1 MAAEYRQRADL
12 LGTQIITRN
21 TGKRLG
27 VVSQIWVDVDS
38 QEIMALSMK
47 PNLLYG
53 MAQEMLLTS
62 VSQIGDVI
70 LVETEDAVE
79 DVDTNRYNSLINCEV
94 ITESGDVL
102 GKVRGFKFDVNTG
115 KLASLMIAS
124 LGYPLI
130 PDRVLSTYELGIE
143 EIVSS
148 GPDRLIV
155 LEGSEGRMKQ
165 VTVGF
170 LEQVGIGKPPWE
182 KDDMFQPPTVV
193 RPENQL
199 PSATRQPM
207 QAPAMYRPDPNT
219 IEETWDEDN
228 WEREP
233 ERVEARPPIQRSQ
246 TQAPRYFKD
255 EEENWTDAIERDG
268 FQDYDNQDYDNQPD
282 EEYQDI
288 EYTEVTEVLG
298 VEAASPEADPPPA
311 NEDPWQAESTPPD
324 YEPKAFKIPEHV
336 KQPELDEG

>member
-1 MAAEYRQRADL
+1 MSVEYRQRADL
-12 LGTQIITRN
+12 LGTQVITRN

-38 QEIMALSMK
+38 QEIVAFSMK

-53 MAQEMLLTS
+53 MAQEMLLSS

-79 DVDTNRYNSLINCEV
+79 DIDTDRYNSLVNCEV

-102 GKVRGFKFDVNTG
+102 GKVRGFKFDVATG

-130 PDRVLSTYELGIE
+130 PDRVISTYELGIE

-165 VTVGF
+165 ITVGL

-182 KDDMFQPPTVV
+182 KDDMFAPPSVI

-207 QAPAMYRPDPNT
+207 QAPAMYKPDPDS

-228 WEREP
+228 WQREP
-233 ERVEARPPIQRSQ
+233 ERVEARPPFQRAQ
-246 TQAPRYFKD
+246 PQAARYFKD
-255 EEENWTDAIERDG
+255 EEENWTDAIERDRY
-268 FQDYDNQDYDNQPD
+268 QDYDD
-282 EEYQDI
+282 EESEEVADI
-288 EYTEVTEVLG
+288 EYTEVTEVAD
-298 VEAASPEADPPPA
+298 VTDAATT
-311 NEDPWQAESTPPD
+311 DPWQAETPPD
-324 YEPKAFKIPEHV
+324 YKPQVFAIPEPV